1 MTMFQRKGI
10 KEKMNLA
17 NESADAK
24 ADSLLMR
31 LIESPWTAIILL
43 AGLFGIIVV
52 FLLGIF

>member
-10 KEKMNLA
+10 KEKMDA
-17 NESADAK
+17 ADAK

-43 AGLFGIIVV
+43 AGVFGIIVV
-52 FLLGIF
+52 FLMGIF